1 MNEKVSQE
9 VNFVKLIGHE
19 KFGQKQKDGFQI
31 SPKKLVNLFAA
42 GERVYFLGS
51 DLEIT
56 IQFLTKL
63 FIALQCHKMKFL

>member
-19 KFGQKQKDGFQI
+19 KFGQKQNDGFQI

-51 DLEIT
+51 DL
-56 IQFLTKL
+56 
-63 FIALQCHKMKFL
+63 